1 MTVAKAIFISYRR
14 CDSIDIVGRIYDRL
28 VAYFGA
34 NSVFKDV
41 DSIPFGVNFRQH
53 LEREVSHCPVLLAVI
68 GPEWLTITDKQGQ
81 RRLDD
86 PADWVRVE
94 IEAALKRDSLVIPV
108 LVGGASIPKDTDL
121 PDSLRGLVYRQ
132 SALVRHDPDFHR
144 DLDRLIQ
151 RLEEVFSRLTPPA
164 GAPSSPYGALIDD
177 LAAALTAAKSP
188 QEPTPRPLTRRRWL
202 RLMGLGL
209 MGGSSTLAV
218 RHWRQSLQE
227 LTPNRIAA
235 PLPSL
240 ATLPD
245 RLQRAWTAATDL
257 SSDRTDAYEFASV
270 TVDEFGRQRHQA
282 QVATQAYTEIS
293 LETPTGTVLLPL
305 VAIAGGQFLQGA
317 PAAEPGHAAADLQP
331 TIATVD
337 SFWMSIY
344 PITQAQWRAVAQLPE
359 VNRPLATNPAHFKGD
374 DDRPVEQVTWM
385 EAVEFCDRLSRLAQP
400 GLSPFRLPTEAE
412 WEYAC
417 RAKTTTPFHTGETLT
432 TALANYDG
440 TYPYRQE
447 PVGTLRGT
455 TTAVG
460 SLGHAN
466 AFGLYDMHGNVLE
479 WCADAWT
486 QQVPEAID
494 EDIETDSQADEPPTT
509 ELIQAD
515 PSHTPR
521 PHVEPPVR
529 AIRGGSWQSRPH
541 HCRSAYRTGLTAHSR
556 QRDVGFRIVRS
567 LLLENQADSGPG
579 TS

>member
-28 VAYFGA
+28 VAHFGA

-68 GPEWLTITDKQGQ
+68 GPEWLTMADQQGH

-108 LVGGASIPKDTDL
+108 LVGGASIPGDTDL

-132 SALVRHDPDFHR
+132 TALVRHDPDFHR

-151 RLEEVFSRLTPPA
+151 RLEEVFSRLTPPS
-164 GAPSSPYGALIDD
+164 GPPSSPYGALIDD

-188 QEPTPRPLTRRRWL
+188 PEPTARPLTRRRWL

-209 MGGSSTLAV
+209 LGGGSTLAV
-218 RHWRQSLQE
+218 RPWRQSLQA
-227 LTPNRIAA
+227 LTANRIAT
-235 PLPSL
+235 PMPSL

-245 RLQRAWTAATDL
+245 RLQRAWTAATEV
-257 SSDRTDAYEFASV
+257 SSDRTDTYEFVSV

-282 QVATQAYTEIS
+282 QVTTQAYAEIS
-293 LETPTGTVLLPL
+293 LETPAGTVLLPL

-317 PAAEPGHAAADLQP
+317 PATEPGHSAADLQP
-331 TIATVD
+331 TMATVEP
-337 SFWMSIY
+337 FWISIY

-359 VNRPLATNPAHFKGD
+359 VNRPLAANPAYFKGD
-374 DDRPVEQVTWM
+374 DDRPVEQVSWM
-385 EAVEFCDRLSRLAQP
+385 EAVEFCDRLSRLAKP

-440 TYPYRQE
+440 TYLYRQE

-460 SLGHAN
+460 SLGNAN

-486 QQVPEAID
+486 QQVPEHMD
-494 EDIETDSQADEPPTT
+494 GDTDTDSQADESPTT

-515 PSHTPR
+515 QPHT
-521 PHVEPPVR
+521 EPPVQV
-529 AIRGGSWQSRPH
+529 IRGGSWQSRPH
-541 HCRSAYRTGLTAHSR
+541 HCRSAYRTGLIAHSR
-556 QRDVGFRIVRS
+556 RRDVGFRIVRS
-567 LLLENQADSGPG
+567 QLLENQADSGPG